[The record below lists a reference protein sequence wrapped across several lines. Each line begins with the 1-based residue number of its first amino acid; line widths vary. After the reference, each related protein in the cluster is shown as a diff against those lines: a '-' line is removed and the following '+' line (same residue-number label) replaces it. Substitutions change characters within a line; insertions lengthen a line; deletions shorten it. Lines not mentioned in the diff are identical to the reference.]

1 MIKICSNKLGGIFIE
16 KSLLK
21 KSCISIIN
29 DYVDMND
36 FIDITFDVKRNVL
49 KFINVHFSK
58 RTIMDRQIE
67 KNLYNQLLFLLSNK
81 FQITNKVI
89 TFSYANEK

>member
-1 MIKICSNKLGGIFIE
+1 MIKVCSNKLGGIFVE
-16 KSLLK
+16 KNLLK
-21 KSCISIIN
+21 KSFISIIN
-29 DYVDMND
+29 DYVEIKN

-49 KFINVHFSK
+49 KFINIHFSK
-58 RTIMDRQIE
+58 KTNMDRQIE

-89 TFSYANEK
+89 TFSYGS

>member
-1 MIKICSNKLGGIFIE
+1 MIKVYSNKLGGIFVE

-21 KSCISIIN
+21 KSFISIIS
-29 DYVDMND
+29 DYVDVNN

-49 KFINVHFSK
+49 KFINIHFSK
-58 RTIMDRQIE
+58 KTNLDRQIE

-89 TFSYANEK
+89 TFSYVN

>member
-1 MIKICSNKLGGIFIE
+1 MIKVYSNKLGGIFVE

-21 KSCISIIN
+21 KSFISIIN
-29 DYVDMND
+29 DYVDVNN

-49 KFINVHFSK
+49 KFINIHFSK
-58 RTIMDRQIE
+58 KTNLDRQIE

-89 TFSYANEK
+89 TFSYDN